1 MSEQSNQ
8 NSLLSMRATEI
19 MVALA
24 FIIFAIVMIQGSI
37 KLGSSW
43 GSDGPQAGYFPFYI
57 SLIILISSVA
67 TLIQAIR
74 QKELSNESFVDKGP
88 FRQVSAVLVPA
99 FIFVL
104 LMQLIGIYVSAAIYS
119 AFFMIWIGKYAAW
132 KSIALGVAVSV
143 ALYMMFE
150 YWFQIPLPSGSLV
163 NPLELA
169 GIR

>member
-8 NSLLSMRATEI
+8 NSLLSMRTAEI
-19 MVALA
+19 AVALL
-24 FIIFAIVMIQGSI
+24 FLVFAIVVMQSSI

-57 SLIILISSVA
+57 SLIILISSAA

-74 QKELSNESFVDKGP
+74 QKELSNEAFVDKGP
-88 FRQVSAVLVPA
+88 FRQVLAVLVPA

-104 LMQLIGIYVSAAIYS
+104 LMQLIGIYVSAAIYI
-119 AFFMIWIGKYAAW
+119 AFFMIWIGKYAPW
-132 KSIALGVAVSV
+132 KSIALGVAISV

-150 YWFQIPLPSGSLV
+150 YWFQIPLPSGSLI
-163 NPLELA
+163 NPLALV
-169 GIR
+169 GIQ

>member
-104 LMQLIGIYVSAAIYS
+104 LMQLIGIYVSAAIYI

>member
-8 NSLLSMRATEI
+8 NSLVSMRSVEI
-19 MVALA
+19 AVALM
-24 FIIFAIVMIQGSI
+24 FLVFAIVVMQGSI

-57 SLIILISSVA
+57 SLIILISSGV

-74 QKELSNESFVDKGP
+74 QKELSDESFVDKGP
-88 FRQVSAVLVPA
+88 FRQVLAVLIPA
-99 FIFVL
+99 FLFTL
-104 LMQLIGIYVSAAIYS
+104 CMQLIGIYVAAAIYI
-119 AFFMIWIGKYAAW
+119 AFFMIWIGKYAVW

-150 YWFQIPLPSGSLV
+150 YWFQIPLPSGSLI
-163 NPLELA
+163 NPLALV
-169 GIR
+169 GIQ

>member
-8 NSLLSMRATEI
+8 NALLSMRTAEI
-19 MVALA
+19 AISLA
-24 FIIFAIVMIQGSI
+24 FLVFAIVIMQGSI

-57 SLIILISSVA
+57 SLIILISSAV

-88 FRQVSAVLVPA
+88 FRQVLAVLVPA

-104 LMQLIGIYVSAAIYS
+104 LMQLIGIYVSAAIYI

-132 KSIALGVAVSV
+132 KSIALGIAVSV

-150 YWFQIPLPSGSLV
+150 YWFQIPLPSGSLI
-163 NPLELA
+163 NPLALV
-169 GIR
+169 GIQ

>member
-1 MSEQSNQ
+1 
-8 NSLLSMRATEI
+8 MRATEI

-104 LMQLIGIYVSAAIYS
+104 LMQLIGIYVSAAIYI

>member
-1 MSEQSNQ
+1 M
-8 NSLLSMRATEI
+8 
-19 MVALA
+19 
-24 FIIFAIVMIQGSI
+24 
-37 KLGSSW
+37 GSSW

-57 SLIILISSVA
+57 SLIILISSAA

-88 FRQVSAVLVPA
+88 FRQVLAVLVPA

-104 LMQLIGIYVSAAIYS
+104 FMQLIGIYVSAAIYI

-132 KSIALGVAVSV
+132 KSIALGISISV

-150 YWFQIPLPSGSLV
+150 YWFQIPLPSGSLI
-163 NPLELA
+163 NPLALV
-169 GIR
+169 GIQ

>member
-8 NSLLSMRATEI
+8 NALLSMRTAEI
-19 MVALA
+19 LVSLT
-24 FIIFAIVMIQGSI
+24 FLVFAIVIMQGSI

-57 SLIILISSVA
+57 SLIILISSAA

-88 FRQVSAVLVPA
+88 FRQVLAVLVPA

-104 LMQLIGIYVSAAIYS
+104 LMQLIGIYVSAAIYI

-132 KSIALGVAVSV
+132 KSITLGVAVSV

-150 YWFQIPLPSGSLV
+150 YWFQIPLPSGSLI
-163 NPLELA
+163 NPLALV
-169 GIR
+169 GIQ

>member
-1 MSEQSNQ
+1 
-8 NSLLSMRATEI
+8 MRAAEI
-19 MVALA
+19 VVALA

-37 KLGSSW
+37 QLGSSW

-57 SLIILISSVA
+57 SLIILISSAA

-88 FRQVSAVLVPA
+88 FRQVLAVLVPA

-104 LMQLIGIYVSAAIYS
+104 LMQLIGIYVSAAIYI

-150 YWFQIPLPSGSLV
+150 YWFQIPLPSGSLI
-163 NPLELA
+163 NPLELV
-169 GIR
+169 GIQ

>member
-8 NSLLSMRATEI
+8 NALVSMRTAEI
-19 MVALA
+19 AVALA
-24 FIIFAIVMIQGSI
+24 FLIFAIVIMQGSI

-57 SLIILISSVA
+57 SLIILISSSA
-67 TLIQAIR
+67 TLIKAVR
-74 QKELSNESFVDKGP
+74 QKELSNEAFVDKGP
-88 FRQVSAVLVPA
+88 FRQVLAVLVPA
-99 FIFVL
+99 FFFTL
-104 LMQLIGIYVSAAIYS
+104 SMQLIGIYVSAAIYI

-150 YWFQIPLPSGSLV
+150 YWFQIPLPGGSFI
-163 NPLELA
+163 NPLALV
-169 GIR
+169 GIQ

>member
-8 NSLLSMRATEI
+8 NALLSMRTAEI
-19 MVALA
+19 LVSLT
-24 FIIFAIVMIQGSI
+24 FLVFAIVIMQGSI

-57 SLIILISSVA
+57 SLIILISSAA

-88 FRQVSAVLVPA
+88 FRQVLAVLVPA

-104 LMQLIGIYVSAAIYS
+104 LMQLIGIYVSAAIYI
-119 AFFMIWIGKYAAW
+119 AFFMIWIGKYATW

-150 YWFQIPLPSGSLV
+150 YWFQIPLPSGSLI
-163 NPLELA
+163 NPLALV
-169 GIR
+169 GIQ